1 MSALELQP
9 LAQALSVVGLALGTI
24 GYGLLMRRR
33 RDERIEASATAASG
47 LQGLVRVMLRDD

>member
-1 MSALELQP
+1 MELQP
-9 LAQALSVVGLALGTI
+9 LSQALSLAGLALGTI

-47 LQGLVRVMLRDD
+47 LQGLVRVMLQDD